1 MSSTMHDVAERA
13 GVSVTTVSRALR
25 QSGLVSPQ
33 TTARVL
39 AAAEELS
46 FSVSRTASSLATGR
60 TGRIGVLV
68 SGHLGAWFNGSILDG
83 IYAYLRDH
91 ELELL
96 IYRITDHDERER
108 FFATLPARRNADAL
122 IVASFALTSD
132 EQQRLQDLSMPL
144 VYLNQTVAGAPSVS
158 IDDVAGAR
166 TGARHLLH
174 LGHRHIAFVQTVDQT
189 GFVYSAA
196 QRVRGYTAELDAAGV
211 PRSEQLVLSARSAT
225 DGEEVLAQ
233 YLSQPDLP
241 TALMVESD
249 DLAMSVMAAC
259 WRVGLRTPGDVSVL
273 GFDDHEM
280 AETFGLSTVAQPVD
294 LLGREAAALAVSL
307 AASWSDP
314 GLGDASPQPDSPTT
328 ITVATRLVLRDTTG
342 RPRPR
347 SAGRSDMDATASGA
361 RTSS

>member
-1 MSSTMHDVAERA
+1 MSSSMHDVAERA
-13 GVSVTTVSRALR
+13 GVSITTVSRALR

-39 AAAEELS
+39 AAAQELS

-83 IYAYLRDH
+83 IYAHLRDS

-96 IYRITDHDERER
+96 IYRINDHDERER
-108 FFATLPARRNADAL
+108 FFATLPARRNAEAL

-144 VYLNQTVAGAPSVS
+144 VYLNQPVTGAPSVS

-174 LGHRHIAFVQTVDQT
+174 LGHRRIAFVQAADQT

-196 QRVRGYTAELDAAGV
+196 RRVQGYTAELDAAGV
-211 PRSEQLVLSARSAT
+211 QRSEQLILSARSVT
-225 DGEEVLAQ
+225 DGEGVLAQ
-233 YLSQPDLP
+233 YLSQPELP

-249 DLAMSVMAAC
+249 ELALSVMAAC

-273 GFDDHEM
+273 GFDDHAM

-294 LLGREAAALAVSL
+294 VLGREAAALAVPL
-307 AASWSDP
+307 AAGWADP
-314 GLGDASPQPDSPTT
+314 EQRSSSPEPDLPTT
-328 ITVATRLVLRDTTG
+328 LTVPTRLVLRDTTG
-342 RPRPR
+342 RPRRR
-347 SAGRSDMDATASGA
+347 SAGRTGSDAATSGA
-361 RTSS
+361 RTS